1 MDTENNDYNYTAM
14 EEEVVV
20 DYLVVVVVEVVE
32 GEEDSVIIIPTDDY
46 ALIRNAVHYC
56 LKDEQIMQKKK
67 QQR

>member
-1 MDTENNDYNYTAM
+1 MDTENNDYNYTVM
-14 EEEVVV
+14 EEAVV

-56 LKDEQIMQKKK
+56 LKEQMQKK
-67 QQR
+67 QQQC